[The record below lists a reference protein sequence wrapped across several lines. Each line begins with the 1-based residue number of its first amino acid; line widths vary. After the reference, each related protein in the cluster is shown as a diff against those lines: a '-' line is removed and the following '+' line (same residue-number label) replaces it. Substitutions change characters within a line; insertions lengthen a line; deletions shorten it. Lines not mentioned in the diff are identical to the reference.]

1 MGVRRIHLALAALS
15 HLLFVLL
22 LILLP
27 ELFKRDPEVI
37 EYMEVSLVEPL
48 PDATPP
54 PRPTPQP
61 TVEPTPP
68 PTPPP
73 TAKPT
78 PPPTPAPTA
87 KPTED
92 PAVAVK
98 KFTDAI
104 ALKLDCD
111 NIGAMRDEARRGN
124 AAQREA
130 ALRLIADRQRAC
142 EREAEEKKE
151 KQEQEQRK
159 IEAQVAAA
167 KAAAVEA
174 ERKREEEAER
184 QRELE
189 EQRKREQEERERREE
204 QRKREE
210 AEAQRLADEQAAR
223 EAAIQAQ
230 IEAEQQAIR
239 QARIGRALSQ
249 WERDVIRV
257 LRNNIRLPPGVPE
270 DIVARVIIQVLE
282 DGTVMST
289 QLADRSGNATY
300 DQEVV
305 RAIERSNPLPPIRE
319 PLLMDEIRKQGGVA
333 LRFTPAQLR

>member
-1 MGVRRIHLALAALS
+1 MCI
-15 HLLFVLL
+15 
-22 LILLP
+22 
-27 ELFKRDPEVI
+27 RD
-37 EYMEVSLVEPL
+37 
-48 PDATPP
+48 
-54 PRPTPQP
+54 R
-61 TVEPTPP
+61 
-68 PTPPP
+68 
-73 TAKPT
+73 
-78 PPPTPAPTA
+78 A

-104 ALKLDCD
+104 ALKLDCN

-130 ALRLIADRQRAC
+130 ALRVIADRQRAC

-159 IEAQVAAA
+159 IAEQVAAA
-167 KAAAVEA
+167 KAAAAEA
-174 ERKREEEAER
+174 ERKRKIEEEAQRKREEEERKRREEQERIEQAKRAREEAER
-184 QRELE
+184 QRLAA
-189 EQRKREQEERERREE
+189 EQE
-204 QRKREE
+204 
-210 AEAQRLADEQAAR
+210 AR
-223 EAAIQAQ
+223 EAAIRAQ

-239 QARIGRALSQ
+239 QARVGRALSQ

-270 DIVARVIIQVLE
+270 DLVARVIIQVLE
-282 DGTVMST
+282 DGTVMNAR
-289 QLADRSGNATY
+289 LADRSGNATY
-300 DQEVV
+300 DDEVV

>member
-1 MGVRRIHLALAALS
+1 MGVRRIHLALAALA
-15 HLLFVLL
+15 HLLFLL
-22 LILLP
+22 ALIFLPQLFEREP
-27 ELFKRDPEVI
+27 ELI

-54 PRPTPQP
+54 PRATPPP

-68 PTPPP
+68 
-73 TAKPT
+73 PT

-104 ALKLDCD
+104 ALKLDCN

-130 ALRLIADRQRAC
+130 ALRVIADRQRAC

-159 IEAQVAAA
+159 IAEQVAAA
-167 KAAAVEA
+167 KAAAAEA
-174 ERKREEEAER
+174 ERKRKIEEEAQRKREEEERKRREEQERIEQAKRAREEAER
-184 QRELE
+184 QRLAA
-189 EQRKREQEERERREE
+189 EQE
-204 QRKREE
+204 
-210 AEAQRLADEQAAR
+210 AR
-223 EAAIQAQ
+223 EAAIRAQ

-239 QARIGRALSQ
+239 QARVGRALSQ

-270 DIVARVIIQVLE
+270 DLVARVIIQVLE
-282 DGTVMST
+282 DGTVMNAR
-289 QLADRSGNATY
+289 LADRSGNATY
-300 DQEVV
+300 DDEVV